1 MARKKKAEVQATE
14 TTAPTDVTNTD
25 LVTVKRNLD
34 VALTKIESG
43 RINEEQG
50 KKQWIEGTLELI
62 AGLDDGRNRFSSD
75 QTFGKWLDENGYDDR
90 ITRHD
95 RSALLN
101 MAKHPDITR
110 EVLEQTHS
118 RSWQLIW
125 RDEIQPRL
133 PNARQPAD
141 GKSDAVTALVQ
152 LGFGQRQAEA
162 AVEAAAVEAGDANTA
177 ELIRLSFNRPEL
189 TSANTRRPK
198 KNGAR
203 RQANGE
209 RKPQWLTN
217 IEGWYRNKVE
227 AVNAITNEI
236 TTVMENC
243 TPEQRKLLAA
253 LEPTLLLDAA
263 YSLEEK
269 SAEFVEFVDTQLE
282 EAANALIQKSSRVV
296 VTPRKRRASTPAQPG
311 V

>member
-1 MARKKKAEVQATE
+1 MSRKTEPTTTLTNGIKSDLDAAWKKVQDGLEREAEGRELWIKGMEQLITALCDARRHLPA
-14 TTAPTDVTNTD
+14 
-25 LVTVKRNLD
+25 
-34 VALTKIESG
+34 
-43 RINEEQG
+43 
-50 KKQWIEGTLELI
+50 
-62 AGLDDGRNRFSSD
+62 D
-75 QTFGKWLDENGYDDR
+75 QEFHKWLTDYGYGEDR
-90 ITRHD
+90 LNRHD
-95 RSALLN
+95 RAALLN
-101 MAKHPDITR
+101 MGDVFNVTR
-110 EVLEQTHS
+110 DVLKQTHR

-125 RDEIQPRL
+125 REEIQPLLDGEPRL

>member
-141 GKSDAVTALVQ
+141 GENSEADPTNNPKQSGEALT
-152 LGFGQRQAEA
+152 
-162 AVEAAAVEAGDANTA
+162 N
-177 ELIRLSFNRPEL
+177 NPEQ
-189 TSANTRRPK
+189 SANDPKPEATTKRTRRPRRGTGTK
-198 KNGAR
+198 KPKTEWGKDLNDF
-203 RQANGE
+203 
-209 RKPQWLTN
+209 
-217 IEGWYRNKVE
+217 
-227 AVNAITNEI
+227 
-236 TTVMENC
+236 MSDS
-243 TPEQRKLLAA
+243 LLAA
-253 LEPTLLLDAA
+253 NAFVRIKNSILESPPEKKAELLKKVTPEWSDKIELGSKAGAWIRDWGNG
-263 YSLEEK
+263 S
-269 SAEFVEFVDTQLE
+269 LE
-282 EAANALIQKSSRVV
+282 EAADVLIQKDRVV
-296 VTPRKRRASTPAQPG
+296 RTPARASRPVQREA
-311 V
+311 